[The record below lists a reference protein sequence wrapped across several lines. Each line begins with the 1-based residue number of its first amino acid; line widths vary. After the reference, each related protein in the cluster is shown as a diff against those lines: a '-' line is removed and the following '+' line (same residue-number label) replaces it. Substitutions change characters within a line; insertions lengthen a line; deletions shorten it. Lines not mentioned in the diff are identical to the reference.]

1 MPAENFDPQAGF
13 VVVTADDFAAFNEQT
28 FAKFYQPILGP
39 VAFSL
44 FYALKAQLIEKPT
57 LSDRR
62 LQSGLLVQVNA
73 GPAEVAEGLRRLEGV
88 GIIQTYFRNDA
99 EGDVYVYELHATL
112 TPAQFIADDLLS
124 VLLLEAVGVTD
135 FEHLTAK
142 ARQYQLVEQDP
153 KLKNISRQFLD
164 EYQIDQHEMV
174 DTPQAIAK
182 ARQQDTSRLP
192 AREAAADTTD
202 FDWSTLLQ
210 LLDNQPVVKADL
222 AEHRDLIITEH
233 RLYGIDE
240 PTMKRLIDKATNLQD
255 NHFNAQKFKRVVASF
270 YKTTVKQPEQS
281 APVQT
286 DNHDFTAKDQQ
297 LLTSASSYP
306 PIEFLQLI
314 KEQMGGYVT
323 GSERNILRRL
333 VSDGQLPSEVVNIL
347 TWYVL
352 ADLNYATLRASFVDA
367 IANAWLRAGVKDA
380 AGALNQ
386 LKNFNHDK
394 AAASTGKPAAKK
406 GRKYQ
411 HVQVRETMP
420 KWSKHDKKASP
431 EAIAKARARLKKN
444 K

>member
-57 LSDRR
+57 LDDRR
-62 LQSGLLVQVNA
+62 LQSVLLVQANA
-73 GPAEVAEGLRRLEGV
+73 GTADVAEGLRRLEGA
-88 GIIQTYFRNDA
+88 GMIQTYFRNDA

-112 TPAQFIADDLLS
+112 TPAQFIDDDLLS
-124 VLLLEAVGVTD
+124 VLLLEAVGTAAFD
-135 FEHLTAK
+135 HLASTAQ
-142 ARQYQLVEQDP
+142 QYQLAERDP
-153 KLKNISRQFLD
+153 GLDNISRQFLD

-174 DTPQAIAK
+174 DTPPAIAK
-182 ARQQDTSRLP
+182 ARQQDTARLP
-192 AREAAADTTD
+192 AKTATADVTD
-202 FDWSTLLQ
+202 FDWPTLLQ
-210 LLDNQPVVKADL
+210 LLDSQPVVKDDL
-222 AEHRDLIITEH
+222 AAHRDLIITEH

-255 NHFNAQKFKRVVASF
+255 NHFDAQKFKRVVASF
-270 YKTTVKQPEQS
+270 YKTTIKQPAQP

-286 DNHDFTAKDQQ
+286 ANHDFTAKDRQ

-333 VSDGQLPSEVVNIL
+333 VSDGQLPSEVINIL

-386 LKNFNHDK
+386 LKNFNHEK
-394 AAASTGKPAAKK
+394 AAGASNKPGAKK
-406 GRKYQ
+406 SRKYQ

-420 KWSKHDKKASP
+420 KWNKHDKKASP